1 MVGFQ
6 CFLEKPS
13 LVPALAQCAGEGPEP
28 SAEPGV
34 QLVFPGYSMKFMA
47 GLGCSLVSVSGAV
60 LSVQVPATHG
70 HKTMIQRACLLICV
84 ENENYYVGQVFTWG
98 LMSSQEG

>member
-6 CFLEKPS
+6 CFLENPS
-13 LVPALAQCAGEGPEP
+13 LTPALAQCAGEGLEP

-34 QLVFPGYSMKFMA
+34 QLVFPGYSVKFTA

-60 LSVQVPATHG
+60 LSVHPELLGTCYPRTQNSDSES
-70 HKTMIQRACLLICV
+70 LLINLCG
-84 ENENYYVGQVFTWG
+84 E
-98 LMSSQEG
+98 